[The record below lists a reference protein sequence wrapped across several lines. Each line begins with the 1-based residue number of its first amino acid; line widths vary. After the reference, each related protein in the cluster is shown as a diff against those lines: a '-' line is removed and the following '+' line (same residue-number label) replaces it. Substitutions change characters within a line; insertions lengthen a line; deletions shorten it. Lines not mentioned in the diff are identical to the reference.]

1 MISVGDVSQ
10 EFYVMMQRQQ
20 TGNID
25 RLHNLLSTA
34 RVSFVISVEEVREIM
49 IHHIKIS

>member
-1 MISVGDVSQ
+1 
-10 EFYVMMQRQQ
+10 MMQRQQ

-34 RVSFVISVEEVREIM
+34 HVSFVILVEEVHEMM
-49 IHHIKIS
+49 IHCIKIS